1 MAHRP
6 NPNALHQAR
15 KAVSPPLRD
24 NGDYQ
29 TEKSI
34 GANQD
39 ALLAVGVDS
48 FFTDLPPS
56 SLVPFVRNRLWVP
69 DPSITNNFPLSGPT
83 AQSFTTA
90 FNLFEVP
97 ENQSL
102 LLTFVA
108 QTWLTSTVPAPPT
121 NTNTVYTAL
130 PTTAGASGVAPLQ
143 ITINQNPIADAAG
156 LYNDANWTVPNT
168 FPWYPPSD
176 GVASSGFIT
185 QQTNVFNFGNG
196 LKVYAIIPEKQTV
209 GALYTATYST
219 AVNATERPD
228 AIRIV
233 CKGYLAPTKVIQKA
247 RRLYGI

>member
-156 LYNDANWTVPNT
+156 LYNDANW
-168 FPWYPPSD
+168 
-176 GVASSGFIT
+176 
-185 QQTNVFNFGNG
+185 QTNVFNFGNG